1 MKTIEV
7 APSARKE
14 LSATVEWYEAR
25 SQGLG
30 VRFFEVVDEAFTSIA
45 HAPAG
50 FPVWEQDERV
60 RKFVLDR
67 FPYVIFYR
75 ELVHSIEVVA
85 VAHTA
90 RKPGY
95 WIEQT

>member
-30 VRFFEVVDEAFTSIA
+30 VRFFEVVDEAFTSI
-45 HAPAG
+45 
-50 FPVWEQDERV
+50 D
-60 RKFVLDR
+60 
-67 FPYVIFYR
+67 R
-75 ELVHSIEVVA
+75 ELRMRLLDW
-85 VAHTA
+85 T
-90 RKPGY
+90 
-95 WIEQT
+95 